1 MLLENEN
8 FTIYEV
14 EKMKDNFINEL
25 KLDTI
30 EIDMQNISKIDMCA
44 ISLLVSLK
52 KSADELEKNFTLKN
66 YNDEIV
72 MSLSIC
78 GCDSFLGV

>member
-14 EKMKDNFINEL
+14 ENLKTDFIREL
-25 KLDTI
+25 NNDKI
-30 EIDMQNISKIDMCA
+30 IIDMQNISKIDMSA
-44 ISLLVSLK
+44 VSLLLSLK
-52 KSADELEKNFTLKN
+52 KSAHIQNKEFLLKN
-66 YNDEIV
+66 CSDTIL

-78 GCDSFLGV
+78 GCDSYLGI